1 MAKSDNNQENRQTVD
16 AATITAALQSPDL
29 LSSEQIEEL
38 LPHLDSIISWAKQV
52 QEFALD
58 QALKGTKY
66 EGFKVVAGRA
76 VRKFTDTE
84 KVVDALLAEGYDE
97 SMLYER
103 SLKSLTQIES
113 LVGKKNFTVLLGTYV
128 DVPQGKPTLV
138 PATDKRPELTPA
150 ASAAEDFKE

>member
-1 MAKSDNNQENRQTVD
+1 MGKNDTQVSNRHVTDV
-16 AATITAALQSPDL
+16 ANITDALQSPDL
-29 LSSEQIEEL
+29 LSQEQIEAL
-38 LPHLDSIISWAKQV
+38 LPHLDQIIGWAKQV
-52 QEFALD
+52 QEYALE

-76 VRKFTDTE
+76 VRKFTDPE

-138 PATDKRPELTPA
+138 PESDKRPELAAATA
-150 ASAAEDFKE
+150 ASDFSD